1 MVYRE
6 IENNKNI
13 FWVYFKAMK
22 LYTRT
27 GDSGETGLY
36 GGERVRKD
44 SLRVAAYGSV
54 DEANAALGVA
64 ATLGETVR
72 LQKLQAELFVVGG
85 DLATPLTL
93 GKGSEGES
101 RVPRVSGEE
110 TAWLEREIDL
120 LEAELEPLRS
130 FILPGGT
137 PLAAALHLA
146 RTVVRRSERAV
157 VTLYEAEPEQTNPEA
172 IRYLNR
178 LSDFLFSLARFANQS
193 AGQPD
198 ILWKRSAS

>member
-1 MVYRE
+1 
-6 IENNKNI
+6 
-13 FWVYFKAMK
+13 
-22 LYTRT
+22 
-27 GDSGETGLY
+27 
-36 GGERVRKD
+36 
-44 SLRVAAYGSV
+44 
-54 DEANAALGVA
+54 
-64 ATLGETVR
+64 
-72 LQKLQAELFVVGG
+72 
-85 DLATPLTL
+85 
-93 GKGSEGES
+93 
-101 RVPRVSGEE
+101 
-110 TAWLEREIDL
+110 
-120 LEAELEPLRS
+120 
-130 FILPGGT
+130 LPGGT

>member
-1 MVYRE
+1 
-6 IENNKNI
+6 
-13 FWVYFKAMK
+13 MK

-27 GDSGETGLY
+27 GDSGKTGLY

-44 SLRVAAYGSV
+44 SLRVAAYGCV

-64 ATLGETVR
+64 ATLGETLR

-85 DLATPLTL
+85 DLATPL
-93 GKGSEGES
+93 SEGDS
-101 RVPRVSGEE
+101 RVPRISPEE

-130 FILPGGT
+130 FILPGGV

-146 RTVVRRSERAV
+146 RTVVRRTERAV
-157 VTLYEAEPEQTNPEA
+157 VTLYEAEPDQTNPET
-172 IRYLNR
+172 ICYLNR